1 MKKIAVITGAS
12 SGMGREFVIQL
23 EREKQLDEIWVIARR
38 RDRLEALQNDVK
50 TPIRAIA
57 LDLTKEESFAEYR
70 ALLEAEKPTVDV
82 LVNASGFGKFGS
94 FEDMDAGVMSNMI
107 DLNVKAY
114 VAMTYATLPYLTKG
128 SEVYQ
133 LDSLSSFQPV
143 PYIAVYG
150 ATKSF
155 VFSYSRAC
163 NAELKGTGIRM
174 MAMNPGWVKTEFFQH
189 AFGTN
194 DGQVQYFD
202 RLYEAE
208 DVVRTGLKDLYK
220 TKKEY
225 SVHGFMTRMQVRLV
239 KLLPHN
245 IVMSIWMNQ
254 QKKAKNNTNL
264 K

>member
-23 EREKQLDEIWVIARR
+23 EKEKQFDEIWVIARR

-50 TPIRAIA
+50 TPIRPIA

-70 ALLEAEKPTVDV
+70 ALLESEKPTVDV

-94 FEDMDAGVMSNMI
+94 FAEMDADVMSSMI

-114 VAMTYATLPYLTKG
+114 VAMTHATLPYLTSG

-155 VFSYSRAC
+155 VLSFTRAIGV
-163 NAELKGTGIRM
+163 ELKKRGIRM
-174 MAMNPGWVKTEFFQH
+174 MAVCPGWVKTEFFDH
-189 AFGTN
+189 AVTDDTITYYNKFFTPEEVIARAIRDMRKGK
-194 DGQVQYFD
+194 DVSVCGFSIRAQV
-202 RLYEAE
+202 LL
-208 DVVRTGLKDLYK
+208 T
-220 TKKEY
+220 
-225 SVHGFMTRMQVRLV
+225 
-239 KLLPHN
+239 KLLPHRL
-245 IVMSIWMNQ
+245 VMKIWCRQ
-254 QKKAKNNTNL
+254 QKK
-264 K
+264 